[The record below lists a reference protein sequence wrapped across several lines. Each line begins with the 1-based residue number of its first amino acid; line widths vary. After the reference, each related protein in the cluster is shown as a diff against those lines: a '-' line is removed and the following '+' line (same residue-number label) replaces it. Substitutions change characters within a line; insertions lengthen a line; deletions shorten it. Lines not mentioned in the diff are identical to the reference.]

1 MKKILGFIFVI
12 IILGCGGY
20 FVYINYIKDKVPK
33 LVLEEEISTI
43 DKYYIYGNH
52 FNIEGNINIKDKNYD
67 KLSLA
72 LYNGKD
78 KDIEIASDTD
88 GTAIKY
94 YISNLINEGLYLD
107 NLDIGTYYLVLKA
120 TYPNTEGQEKPI
132 IKYYALKNNTKYK

>member
-1 MKKILGFIFVI
+1 MKKILGLIFTL

-20 FVYINYIKDKVPK
+20 FIYINYIKDKVPK

-72 LYNGKD
+72 LYNGED
-78 KDIEIASDTD
+78 KDM
-88 GTAIKY
+88 
-94 YISNLINEGLYLD
+94 
-107 NLDIGTYYLVLKA
+107 
-120 TYPNTEGQEKPI
+120 
-132 IKYYALKNNTKYK
+132 